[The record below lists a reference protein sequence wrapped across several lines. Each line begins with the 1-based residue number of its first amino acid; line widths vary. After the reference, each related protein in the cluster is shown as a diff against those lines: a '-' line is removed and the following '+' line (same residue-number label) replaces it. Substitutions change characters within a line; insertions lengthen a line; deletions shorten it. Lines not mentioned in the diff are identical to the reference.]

1 MVAETSIRPM
11 RSANT
16 WEEVRTVIAVSIL
29 TDFRATAKQAV
40 ENPAVAAT
48 RKIVELKIE

>member
-11 RSANT
+11 RSAKT
-16 WEEVRTVIAVSIL
+16 WEEV
-29 TDFRATAKQAV
+29 RATAKQAV